1 MKTKF
6 LLYTFVFAL
15 LCSCGAKSEYEQEAR
30 ERAVVAAKALIETE
44 RDNIMKLEEKILSA
58 KAVCSEYLLM
68 GDTIA
73 SRAFDEA
80 FKEYVL
86 ANDSV
91 LAQEIFK

>member
-30 ERAVVAAKALIETE
+30 ERAVVAAKALIETDH
-44 RDNIMKLEEKILSA
+44 DNIMKMEEKILSA
-58 KAVCSEYLLM
+58 KAVRSEYLLM

-73 SRAFDEA
+73 SQAFDEA
-80 FKEYVL
+80 FKEYVS

-91 LAQEIFK
+91 LAQELFK